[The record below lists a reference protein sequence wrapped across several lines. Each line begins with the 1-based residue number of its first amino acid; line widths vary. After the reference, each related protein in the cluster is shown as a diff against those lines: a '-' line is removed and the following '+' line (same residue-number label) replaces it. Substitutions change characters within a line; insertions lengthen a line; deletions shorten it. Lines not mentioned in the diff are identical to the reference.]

1 MPAWTSTSSR
11 RASSPNG
18 RTRDARRAAS
28 GWCRSRSRTRDSST
42 LCGSIRYVAL
52 ICMCVCMCVCIPS
65 SVLKHGLHIRMR
77 ERDPSPDVAF
87 SSSPLRVC
95 LGRIF
100 FLFIIVSQLLAMIG
114 EQFEDGNEI
123 CGAVVSVRQKQ
134 DRIAIWTRTATNE
147 ETQIHI
153 GRKLKEF
160 VDVGDNVKIGYLVH
174 EDAKQ
179 MDRRA
184 KDRYTV

>member
-1 MPAWTSTSSR
+1 M
-11 RASSPNG
+11 
-18 RTRDARRAAS
+18 
-28 GWCRSRSRTRDSST
+28 
-42 LCGSIRYVAL
+42 L
-52 ICMCVCMCVCIPS
+52 
-65 SVLKHGLHIRMR
+65 
-77 ERDPSPDVAF
+77 
-87 SSSPLRVC
+87 SPLRVC

>member
-1 MPAWTSTSSR
+1 MPPSR
-11 RASSPNG
+11 LNAGVDFHLFKEGIEPKWEDPRCSQGGKWVVQVQKSNKG
-18 RTRDARRAAS
+18 QLDTM
-28 GWCRSRSRTRDSST
+28 WLNTVWH
-42 LCGSIRYVAL
+42 SIY
-52 ICMCVCMCVCIPS
+52 IYMCVCVICALLNVLPPYTSTDSVPFCFRVRILFVCVVVVP
-65 SVLKHGLHIRMR
+65 
-77 ERDPSPDVAF
+77 
-87 SSSPLRVC
+87 
-95 LGRIF
+95 
-100 FLFIIVSQLLAMIG
+100 QLLAMIG

-153 GRKLKEF
+153 GKKLKEF
-160 VDVGDNVKIGYLVH
+160 VDVGDNVKVGYLVH